1 MAQEKAAAKAQRLQD
16 ALSEANTSAQAAEAE
31 HAKMLQEL
39 EELRNRPAET
49 DTGAVE
55 AARKTAIEEMTGK
68 VDKAKEAKKKADTA
82 RKAAEEALAAAQK
95 ELAELKAKGPQI
107 RELTP
112 EEIQAMTAGEVE
124 KAQAATT
131 ERMQALE
138 KQLSKADPDTTTLM
152 VLFKS
157 WQETYTKMWETLSRI
172 EVADSDKAQKLRG
185 GIRKVLETALEQMA

>member
-1 MAQEKAAAKAQRLQD
+1 MERIKA
-16 ALSEANTSAQAAEAE
+16 ESA
-31 HAKMLQEL
+31 
-39 EELRNRPAET
+39 
-49 DTGAVE
+49 
-55 AARKTAIEEMTGK
+55 
-68 VDKAKEAKKKADTA
+68 
-82 RKAAEEALAAAQK
+82 
-95 ELAELKAKGPQI
+95 
-107 RELTP
+107 
-112 EEIQAMTAGEVE
+112 
-124 KAQAATT
+124 

>member
-1 MAQEKAAAKAQRLQD
+1 M
-16 ALSEANTSAQAAEAE
+16 SEANTSAQAAEAE

-55 AARKTAIEEMTGK
+55 AARKAAIEEMTGK

-124 KAQAATT
+124 KVQAATT

-138 KQLSKADPDTTTLM
+138 KQLAQADPDTATFK
-152 VLFKS
+152 VLFTS
-157 WQETYTKMWETLSRI
+157 WQETYGKMME
-172 EVADSDKAQKLRG
+172 
-185 GIRKVLETALEQMA
+185 ALERIKATDSAKAGKLQGAIRAVVEGMA